1 MCFFQT
7 FLVFLPRCKVLYT
20 SVFSLKIIIVE
31 PLMKS
36 YIEIFPRSKCV
47 YLEELFFEYSPPS
60 LHFSV
65 SLRSPHSCI
74 LVLDIELY
82 YPFFE

>member
-1 MCFFQT
+1 
-7 FLVFLPRCKVLYT
+7 
-20 SVFSLKIIIVE
+20 
-31 PLMKS
+31 MKS